1 MLSNDLFH
9 RRYTG
14 WRAEPGSSPPCSK
27 ELMISVLQEQVEQCP
42 VAQGWLQADR
52 WERTLN
58 LRLGVKHLV
67 ALRWIVEEQH
77 N

>member
-1 MLSNDLFH
+1 
-9 RRYTG
+9 
-14 WRAEPGSSPPCSK
+14 
-27 ELMISVLQEQVEQCP
+27 MISVLQEQVEQCP